1 MTPLTLR
8 EWGELRI
15 GGGGLAETDAKRLH
29 ALAERASK
37 RLKPGSGGVL
47 TRTSRSLKAGQV
59 VGVLAVPGGRTLE
72 ILPKIDDD
80 EGATRRALI
89 RMLVVAFDLPVAD
102 GDLAAMDTQRRDLLE
117 LLVRLFAVRLRN
129 AVRGGPPRRYVAR
142 EEDLGALRGRL
153 DVRRQFTRF
162 AVRPD
167 RLACRYDE
175 LSEDTPLNRVLK
187 AAVSRLAGVVRS
199 AANGGLLAELA
210 ARFEFV
216 GESRDP
222 LREPVR
228 FDRTDAAFRDLH
240 RLARLFLSG
249 DWQNTAAGRAAG
261 FALLF
266 PMNDLFERFVGRSLK
281 RALAPR
287 PVRLQAR
294 RHSAL
299 TDERGERLFEL
310 RPDAVVEKEKT
321 FSVVDTK
328 WKELKPK
335 EKNLGVSQGDVY
347 QMLAYA
353 RAYGAERAILIYP
366 RRDGPGR
373 PGGVVRRWR
382 ATGNDRLRLD
392 VAAVDVGRPE
402 GVVETLRAI
411 WRDEPSDAARAA

>member
-1 MTPLTLR
+1 M
-8 EWGELRI
+8 
-15 GGGGLAETDAKRLH
+15 
-29 ALAERASK
+29 
-37 RLKPGSGGVL
+37 
-47 TRTSRSLKAGQV
+47 
-59 VGVLAVPGGRTLE
+59 
-72 ILPKIDDD
+72 
-80 EGATRRALI
+80 
-89 RMLVVAFDLPVAD
+89 
-102 GDLAAMDTQRRDLLE
+102 
-117 LLVRLFAVRLRN
+117 
-129 AVRGGPPRRYVAR
+129 
-142 EEDLGALRGRL
+142 RGRL
-153 DVRRQFTRF
+153 DVRRQFTRL

-199 AANGGLLAELA
+199 AANGRLLAELA

-266 PMNDLFERFVGRSLK
+266 PMNDLFEKFVGRSLK
-281 RALAPR
+281 RALAPCHLH
-287 PVRLQAR
+287 VRLQDQ

-299 TDERGERLFEL
+299 TDENGGSLFEL

-382 ATGNDRLRLD
+382 AKENDRLRLD
-392 VAAVDVGRPE
+392 VAVVDVGRPE
-402 GVVETLRAI
+402 GVEETLRVI